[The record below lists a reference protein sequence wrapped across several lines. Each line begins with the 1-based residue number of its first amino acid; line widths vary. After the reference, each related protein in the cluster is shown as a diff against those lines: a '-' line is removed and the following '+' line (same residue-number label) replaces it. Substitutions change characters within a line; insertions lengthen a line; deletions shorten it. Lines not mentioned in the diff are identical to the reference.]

1 MSLIPTPTQSEQDL
15 ALLDNGILQVA
26 EALNHAAARC
36 KNAQGAVAGLPIDRF
51 LAVLNAD
58 KPRTK
63 AILEARAR
71 IGAAINA
78 ELDMLGLAK
87 YGTRA
92 PLELGVEGISFD
104 GTEWIYTAPIEPE
117 PEISEEPVE

>member
-1 MSLIPTPTQSEQDL
+1 MSLIPTPTQAEQDL
-15 ALLDNGILQVA
+15 ALLDQGILQVA
-26 EALNHAAARC
+26 EALNHAAAKC
-36 KNAQGAVAGLPIDRF
+36 QAAQKAIAGLPIDRF

-58 KPRTK
+58 KPRTQ

-78 ELDMLGLAK
+78 ELDALSLAK
-87 YGTRA
+87 YSTRA

-104 GTEWIYTAPIEPE
+104 GTEWIYTAPEVPE
-117 PEISEEPVE
+117 DPAE

>member
-1 MSLIPTPTQSEQDL
+1 MSLIPTPSQAEQDL

-36 KNAQGAVAGLPIDRF
+36 KSAQGAVAGLPIDRF

-58 KPRTK
+58 KPRTQ
-63 AILEARAR
+63 AILDARAR

-78 ELDMLGLAK
+78 ELDALGLDK
-87 YGTRA
+87 YSNRA
-92 PLELGVEGISFD
+92 PVDLGVDGISFD
-104 GTEWIYTAPIEPE
+104 GQDWIYTAPEVP
-117 PEISEEPVE
+117 EEPAP